1 MKTPTELSRRQ
12 FLQSSSAAA
21 AAGTLAARDLSAQDA
36 PVANSSLL
44 RIGLIG
50 CGGRS
55 SERGSG
61 SGRDRQKAGDGR

>member
-1 MKTPTELSRRQ
+1 MKTPADLSRRQ

-21 AAGTLAARDLSAQDA
+21 AAGTLAAGDLSAQNT

-50 CGGRS
+50 CG
-55 SERGSG
+55 
-61 SGRDRQKAGDGR
+61 